1 MPLKICI
8 YPNFILWSYLILQV
22 THIVFNFIIL
32 FSNNSMEQSF
42 SFERDIAYSVRG
54 TYNQNIKHRFF
65 LVVFFCSP
73 MILPL
78 AIISNMIA
86 SSRKIVTIF
95 QLYLALHSMCVER
108 QVFFTNCAIS
118 FLLLDEDWL
127 SIVCAA
133 AKAVAAAAAPKITL
147 YCIYLCYSLVTMKM
161 IENLYPNYQG
171 L

>member
-1 MPLKICI
+1 
-8 YPNFILWSYLILQV
+8 
-22 THIVFNFIIL
+22 
-32 FSNNSMEQSF
+32 MEQSF

-95 QLYLALHSMCVER
+95 Q
-108 QVFFTNCAIS
+108 
-118 FLLLDEDWL
+118 FLLELFNSWGGGGFW
-127 SIVCAA
+127 
-133 AKAVAAAAAPKITL
+133 PRNF
-147 YCIYLCYSLVTMKM
+147 SLLKT
-161 IENLYPNYQG
+161 
-171 L
+171 

>member
-1 MPLKICI
+1 MWYKC
-8 YPNFILWSYLILQV
+8 FVWS
-22 THIVFNFIIL
+22 
-32 FSNNSMEQSF
+32 S
-42 SFERDIAYSVRG
+42 
-54 TYNQNIKHRFF
+54 YNQNIKHRFF

-73 MILPL
+73 IILPL
-78 AIISNMIA
+78 AIISNMTA

-95 QLYLALHSMCVER
+95 QLHLALHSMCVDR

-147 YCIYLCYSLVTMKM
+147 WCIYKLFFISNYIQAHDLCKKIFILISKVCSYL
-161 IENLYPNYQG
+161 LYF
-171 L
+171 

>member
-1 MPLKICI
+1 MHITKFYPLIVSYTSGDLYVFSI
-8 YPNFILWSYLILQV
+8 SLLYFLNILC
-22 THIVFNFIIL
+22 NNL
-32 FSNNSMEQSF
+32 FLC
-42 SFERDIAYSVRG
+42 ERDIAYSVRG

-86 SSRKIVTIF
+86 SSRKMVTIF

-118 FLLLDEDWL
+118 FLLLDED
-127 SIVCAA
+127 
-133 AKAVAAAAAPKITL
+133 
-147 YCIYLCYSLVTMKM
+147 
-161 IENLYPNYQG
+161 
-171 L
+171 

>member
-22 THIVFNFIIL
+22 THIVFNFIII

-86 SSRKIVTIF
+86 SSRKMVTIF

-118 FLLLDEDWL
+118 FLDEDWL
-127 SIVCAA
+127 SSVCAA
-133 AKAVAAAAAPKITL
+133 AKAVAAAAAPKITV
-147 YCIYLCYSLVTMKM
+147 YGIYKLLFISNYKTLRKSLS
-161 IENLYPNYQG
+161 
-171 L
+171 